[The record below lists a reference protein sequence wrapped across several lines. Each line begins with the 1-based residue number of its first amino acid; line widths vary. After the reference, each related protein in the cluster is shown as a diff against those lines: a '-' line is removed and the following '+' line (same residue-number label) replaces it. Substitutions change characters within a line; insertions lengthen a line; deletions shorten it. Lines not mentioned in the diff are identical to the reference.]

1 MLEDLQ
7 RALGPTVVL
16 GRELPRGGM
25 SRVFVAQDQALQR
38 KIAVKVLA
46 PELAQ
51 ALSIERFRRE
61 IMVIASLQHPNIVP
75 VLSAGEAGGLPFFVM
90 PFIEGESLRARLM
103 RGPLS
108 VREAIGIMRDMARA
122 LSLAHER
129 GIVHRDV
136 KPDNVMLTG
145 GIATVTDFGVA
156 KALDAARDP
165 SRHAS
170 EQDPGGVS
178 AITREGTALG
188 TPTYMAPEQA
198 AGEATIDHRVDLYA
212 LGIVGYEMLTGAP
225 PFQGRSVRQLM
236 AAQLGATPTP
246 IETRRAGVPAELRAL
261 IMQCLEKDPAQRPRS
276 ASSVVRVLESPELA
290 SGAIEP
296 PTPSRRRA
304 RWLTRVSWIA
314 VAALAAAGVAYA
326 FWPTGIT
333 LHRSPVRAT
342 VLVPALRLT
351 PPDSATSIA
360 AQVVVQQIAAGL
372 SRMPQLRVA
381 GPPLADSL
389 LAIRTTTSRSEP
401 TLTVAGVLQRTG
413 GRTRLTASL
422 VDETGYTI
430 WGDTFEFSET
440 DPFRLE
446 DNLSGAVVS
455 GLLPLLRARLKLPP
469 Q

>member
-304 RWLTRVSWIA
+304 RW
-314 VAALAAAGVAYA
+314 
-326 FWPTGIT
+326 PTGIT